1 MVVMAILA
9 RLSWQLTKSRRR
21 VRRIQQTYYA
31 ATEAGGDAL
40 FMLRSVFD
48 ANGLVID
55 FVFIDTNTRGEELIG
70 TSKAIMLGMKL
81 CELFPKSRT
90 NGFLK
95 DLATVAQTGVIH
107 EKEWKNA
114 MPTSNAEWLHR
125 QVVAV
130 EDGVVAMVRDISQ
143 RKRLEARVQYQ
154 ATHDVL
160 TSLPNRNLLRDCLQ
174 CAIDD
179 VDGTLHKVWV
189 VFVDLDHFKSINDS
203 LGHMAG
209 DSVLKTIAARLQES
223 TQPTDTVA
231 RLGGDEF
238 VVILTTT
245 ADANVATSTLQR
257 IMDNV
262 AVPIM
267 IEERE
272 LTLSC
277 SVGIAVYP
285 HDGQTPDVLI
295 ERADIAMY
303 SAKKS
308 GRDNFQF
315 FSAEM
320 NERLFERLR
329 IEEDL
334 RKAIKHNEFVLH
346 YQPQVNLATG
356 KVVGMEA
363 LIRWQHP
370 ERGMVPP
377 NLFIGIAEETGLICA
392 IGDWV
397 IRTACAQNMAW
408 QRAGFGHLRI
418 AVNLSARQFAQ
429 RDLVGSIA
437 GVLEETGMDAHDL
450 EIELTESLVMGDV
463 ETAIDVLRNLK
474 KLGVKLSID
483 DFGTGYSSLSYL
495 KRFPIDVLKIDQ
507 SFMRDIVL
515 DTDAATIVSLII
527 SLAHTLHLGVIAEGV
542 ETEVQLAYLRRHG
555 CDEMQGYFFSRP
567 VPAEQFTQLLVERK
581 CLQDIL
587 T

>member
-1 MVVMAILA
+1 
-9 RLSWQLTKSRRR
+9 
-21 VRRIQQTYYA
+21 
-31 ATEAGGDAL
+31 
-40 FMLRSVFD
+40 
-48 ANGLVID
+48 
-55 FVFIDTNTRGEELIG
+55 
-70 TSKAIMLGMKL
+70 
-81 CELFPKSRT
+81 
-90 NGFLK
+90 
-95 DLATVAQTGVIH
+95 
-107 EKEWKNA
+107 
-114 MPTSNAEWLHR
+114 
-125 QVVAV
+125 
-130 EDGVVAMVRDISQ
+130 
-143 RKRLEARVQYQ
+143 
-154 ATHDVL
+154 
-160 TSLPNRNLLRDCLQ
+160 
-174 CAIDD
+174 
-179 VDGTLHKVWV
+179 
-189 VFVDLDHFKSINDS
+189 
-203 LGHMAG
+203 
-209 DSVLKTIAARLQES
+209 
-223 TQPTDTVA
+223 
-231 RLGGDEF
+231 
-238 VVILTTT
+238 
-245 ADANVATSTLQR
+245 
-257 IMDNV
+257 
-262 AVPIM
+262 M

-272 LTLSC
+272 FTLSC

-315 FSAEM
+315 FNAEM

-329 IEEDL
+329 IEDDL

-377 NLFIGIAEETGLICA
+377 NLFIGVAEETGLICA

-418 AVNLSARQFAQ
+418 AINLSARQFAQ

-437 GVLEETGMDAHDL
+437 GVLEETGMNAHDL

-527 SLAHTLHLGVIAEGV
+527 SLAHTLRLGVIAEGV

-567 VPAEQFTQLLVERK
+567 VPAEHFTQLLAERK

-587 T
+587 TQ